1 MLLNCCLEK
10 TLESPLDSK
19 IKTVSPKGNQPW
31 MIFGRTDAETSSNTL
46 ATEMN
51 WLNRKGPDAGKYWKE
66 EEKRMTEDEMVGWHH
81 LINRHEFKQASGDG
95 EGQGSWS
102 AAVHGVAKS
111 QTQLSDWK
119 TTHTY
124 MVSFGSRMDDSK
136 IYSSLAL
143 ASPLYFRC
151 LYSITHLLISQS
163 ECPVNFWNLLISC
176 QLSRVW
182 LFFNPMDC
190 RPPGSSVLGGLLV
203 KSCLTLVTPGTVAC
217 WGSFIH
223 GILQASILE
232 WVAISFSRGSSWP
245 RN

>member
-31 MIFGRTDAETSSNTL
+31 MICGRTDAETSSNTL

-111 QTQLSDWK
+111 QTQLSDWTK
-119 TTHTY
+119 TTIQEEMRFKKAKLLSWCH
-124 MVSFGSRMDDSK
+124 VLPNWWHHDL
-136 IYSSLAL
+136 SLIW
-143 ASPLYFRC
+143 PWCFF
-151 LYSITHLLISQS
+151 ISL
-163 ECPVNFWNLLISC
+163 NLL
-176 QLSRVW
+176 
-182 LFFNPMDC
+182 LFMSQFKKKKKHTSL
-190 RPPGSSVLGGLLV
+190 GSHLWQARDSSQAVLGWTYLPGVILFVLTSAASSDLV
-203 KSCLTLVTPGTVAC
+203 LWITVIQAE
-217 WGSFIH
+217 GVFI
-223 GILQASILE
+223 
-232 WVAISFSRGSSWP
+232 
-245 RN
+245 